1 MTSPAGLSWWLDQ
14 IGRFPLLTP
23 SQELEYGRS
32 IQAWLHHPLGP
43 SACPTP
49 VRRRGIRARDRF
61 ISANLRLVINVAK
74 RFRRHVSPDSFPDII
89 QAGNIGLMEAVERFD
104 PSRGYRFST
113 YACYWIQMRVTGHIE
128 RHERT
133 IRMPS
138 TITYK
143 VSTIP
148 KVIRRL
154 IGELGREP
162 TRTDLATAL
171 DMTEEEIDRIFVI
184 GRPCASLDATV
195 SHDDGSSTLG
205 DLVAA
210 SYTQEEQDPQQ
221 EELRQQLHSLTS
233 KARHIIQAVYGID
246 QGHQSV
252 SQVAADLN
260 MHRRAVSRI
269 LRQTE
274 HDLALVL
281 NPQAR
286 QLKVIDHVAPTTD
299 PAWITQITI
308 QLGSSHTQARRHRT
322 APDQQ
327 ELPLPK
333 RIHKPLKRR
342 RRSRRLQAA

>member
-1 MTSPAGLSWWLDQ
+1 MASPAGLSWWLDQ

-32 IQAWLHHPLGP
+32 IQAWRNHPHP
-43 SACPTP
+43 CPTALQ
-49 VRRRGIRARDRF
+49 RRGIRARDRF

-74 RFRRHVSPDSFPDII
+74 RFRRHVSPDSFTDLI

-113 YACYWIQMRVTGHIE
+113 YACYWIQMRITGHIE

-154 IGELGREP
+154 MGELGREP
-162 TRTDLATAL
+162 TRADLATAL
-171 DMTEEEIDRIFVI
+171 DMTEEEVDRIFVI
-184 GRPCASLDATV
+184 GRPCASLDATITHND
-195 SHDDGSSTLG
+195 STSTLG
-205 DLVAA
+205 ELIATT
-210 SYTQEEQDPQQ
+210 YTQDDPDPHH
-221 EELRQQLHSLTS
+221 EELRQQLPFLPP

-246 QGHQSV
+246 QGHQTV
-252 SQVAADLN
+252 SQVATDL
-260 MHRRAVSRI
+260 HIPRRTVARI
-269 LRQTE
+269 LRQAE

-281 NPQAR
+281 NPEAR
-286 QLKVIDHVAPTTD
+286 QLKVLDHVAPTTD
-299 PAWITQITI
+299 PDWLTLITTA
-308 QLGSSHTQARRHRT
+308 LGVPTLPTRRRRT
-322 APDQQ
+322 PPDQQ

-333 RIHKPLKRR
+333 RIHKPIKRR
-342 RRSRRLQAA
+342 RRSRRLHAA